1 MKGLSK
7 INAGAIQYVLVLSVI
22 IIIVLFA
29 FISLIFLQKKTLL
42 KSDLYK
48 ATIHSTYLSFDHL
61 NKQDIPYDSET
72 KVKFSELEYE
82 DTRILKKHWGL
93 FDLAIV
99 TSNLKNEK
107 FQKIALLGNHN
118 KNRKAVYLKENNQP
132 LVLVGNTKITGDV
145 SLPKRGVKTGNIAGT
160 AYYGS
165 KLVYGTIETN
175 TREFPQIKNIAYLQR
190 LIKDLPFEEV
200 KYFNLEDDIKINQPF
215 TEETLLFET
224 EGSLSLRNMSL
235 QGNVVVVSR
244 TRIHI
249 FPSAKLE
256 NIIIIAPEVIIE
268 SNENIT
274 CQIFASK
281 RILVKE
287 NSKLSY
293 PSSLTLM
300 NDEVPNKQ
308 DENSGIQIKDGA
320 DVRGIL
326 LYHSSSKESSYNTQ
340 VLISEKA
347 TVTGE
352 VYCNKNF
359 ELLGI
364 VNGFVYTNSFIAKQF
379 GGVYINHI
387 YNGTINSESI
397 SEEYSG
403 LFIEENNSKVIKW
416 IE

>member
-1 MKGLSK
+1 MKGFSK

-22 IIIVLFA
+22 IIIILFA

-61 NKQDIPYDSET
+61 NKQEIPYNSET

-118 KNRKAVYLKENNQP
+118 KNRKALYLQENNQP
-132 LVLVGNTKITGDV
+132 LKLVGNTKITGNV
-145 SLPKRGVKTGNIAGT
+145 SLPKRGVSTGNIAGT

-165 KLVYGTIETN
+165 KLVYGTINTN
-175 TREFPQIKNIAYLQR
+175 AVQLPKIKNVEYLQR
-190 LIKDLPFEEV
+190 LAKELPFENV

-215 TEETLLFET
+215 TEETLLFEAD
-224 EGSLSLRNMSL
+224 GSLSLRNMSL
-235 QGNVVVVSR
+235 QGNVVIVSR
-244 TRIHI
+244 TRVHI

-256 NIIIIAPEVIIE
+256 NVIIIAPEVIVE
-268 SNENIT
+268 SNANVT

-293 PSSLTLM
+293 PSSLTLI
-300 NDEVPNKQ
+300 NDEVINKQ
-308 DENSGIQIKDGA
+308 EESGIEIKDGA
-320 DVRGIL
+320 DVRGIV
-326 LYHSSSKESSYNTQ
+326 LYHSSYKKISYDTQ

-359 ELLGI
+359 ELLGV
-364 VNGFVYTNSFIAKQF
+364 VNGFVYANSFIAKQS

-387 YNGTINSESI
+387 YNGTINSENI

-403 LFIEENNSKVIKW
+403 LFIEENNAKVVKW